1 MRISEVEIYR
11 ADIPFKDTFLSRMN
25 VRAAKDVVVKVS
37 SEDGLVGIGT
47 TSPVPKY
54 LGATQGIIIE
64 GAKFLAS
71 TISGQNP
78 FDIEKIHSLMND
90 ALADNWP
97 AKAAIDLALYDLMGK
112 AVDKPV
118 YQLLGGKVRDHFY
131 TQFNFGMKQIRRPTE
146 IAKIAKKAVK
156 EGFRAFEVKVGIG
169 LKADIARIKAIREA
183 IGDEVILVADA
194 NRAWTTKEAIESI
207 RALQGFNNI
216 IFEEP
221 TLGLEEML
229 EVREAVDAPVCADES
244 CHTLK
249 DAREIVKKKAADVLC
264 IKIMKAGGILN
275 CKKIATLCDSF
286 NVLCRIDGVPG
297 ETLVSNT
304 AGAHIALNAKTLIP
318 AGSGVMQ
325 HYYTLK
331 EDVATGGL
339 IFNEGKVTIGEK
351 PGLGIKLRKS
361 MLTPA

>member
-1 MRISEVEIYR
+1 MQISKVEIYR

-25 VRAAKDVVVKVS
+25 VRAAKDVVVKVT

-71 TISGQNP
+71 AIDGQNP
-78 FDIEKIHSLMND
+78 FDIEKIHSLMD
-90 ALADNWP
+90 DTLADNWP
-97 AKAAIDLALYDLMGK
+97 AKAAIDMALYDLMGK
-112 AVDKPV
+112 AIDKPV
-118 YQLLGGKVRDHFY
+118 CQLIGGKVRDHFY

-156 EGFRAFEVKVGIG
+156 QGFRAFEVKVGIG

-183 IGDEVILVADA
+183 IGEEVILIADA
-194 NRAWTTKEAIESI
+194 NRAWTTKEAIQSI

-216 IFEEP
+216 VFEEP
-221 TLGLEEML
+221 TLGLEDML
-229 EVREAVDAPVCADES
+229 EVREAVEAPVCADES

-249 DAREIVKKKAADVLC
+249 DATEIVKR
-264 IKIMKAGGILN
+264 KAGGILN

-339 IFNEGKVTIGEK
+339 IFNEGKVTIDEK
-351 PGLGIKLRKS
+351 PGFGIKLRKR